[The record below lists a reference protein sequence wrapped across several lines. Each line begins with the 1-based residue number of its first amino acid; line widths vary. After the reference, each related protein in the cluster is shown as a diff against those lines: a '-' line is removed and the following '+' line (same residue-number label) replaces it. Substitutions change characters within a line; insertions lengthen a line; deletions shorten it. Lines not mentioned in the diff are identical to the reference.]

1 MIGSSAAILRDT
13 FYYVLRWSDAR
24 TWGTD
29 LPPID
34 GDLISI
40 PAGMTLL
47 VDQDTPNLRGI
58 AVSNGTII
66 FSDEKDLT
74 INTGFIT
81 LVGGRFIAG
90 TEQAPHQHRLNFIL
104 HGDYYDTQ
112 MPMFGNKGIG
122 CMECKFSMY
131 GRPRT
136 PTWTTISAT
145 ISPGDLTFSV

>member
-1 MIGSSAAILRDT
+1 MIGNSAAILRDT
-13 FYYVLRWSDAR
+13 FYYVLRWSDKR

-81 LVGGRFIAG
+81 IVGGRFIAG
-90 TEQAPHQHRLNFIL
+90 T
-104 HGDYYDTQ
+104 
-112 MPMFGNKGIG
+112 
-122 CMECKFSMY
+122 
-131 GRPRT
+131 
-136 PTWTTISAT
+136 
-145 ISPGDLTFSV
+145 